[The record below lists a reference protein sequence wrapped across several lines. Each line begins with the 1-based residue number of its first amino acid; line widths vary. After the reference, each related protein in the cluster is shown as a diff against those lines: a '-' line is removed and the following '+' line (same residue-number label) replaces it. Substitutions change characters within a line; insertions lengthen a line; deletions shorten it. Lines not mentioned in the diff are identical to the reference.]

1 MDRSR
6 IYKPL
11 RLCREAVTVTLSD
24 VTAFNRMPLVQLF
37 THFTAEA
44 QLPDDLS
51 SLHLPVCAYVCPS
64 FHGSQATANTPV
76 SHLMCSSEIPFE
88 YCSSELMVAKG
99 TAQTWLP
106 WGLTEPEPQ
115 GAQSTAALP
124 PSSQAQSPGEEKRL
138 FFSLVVCLL
147 IHFACSPTVL

>member
-51 SLHLPVCAYVCPS
+51 S
-64 FHGSQATANTPV
+64 
-76 SHLMCSSEIPFE
+76 
-88 YCSSELMVAKG
+88 
-99 TAQTWLP
+99 
-106 WGLTEPEPQ
+106 
-115 GAQSTAALP
+115 P
-124 PSSQAQSPGEEKRL
+124 PSWSVRVSCSLLVPSGTPSSTLASPRRKGPQQRSPSHMSAWGSDAPAGVLFTARGCERETESHAAPSHRREGPLSRGSCDCQSVLARSPGR
-138 FFSLVVCLL
+138 S
-147 IHFACSPTVL
+147 ARSPISSSC